1 MRNIGARRMAWA
13 VLPVAGVLALAGC
26 SDDKKDD
33 SKASN
38 SPAAQTPAATTG
50 APAAPTSAPASAPAA
65 VNSATFTADQ
75 KAAAAA
81 YQKVLDPKATVAE
94 RKALIQDAD
103 KLNTMLDAMLS
114 SQLVSSVSIKT
125 NDVKIDGDKGT
136 VNFDILL
143 GGAAGAVPPIDGN
156 VVKQDGTWKVGGKTV
171 CTLAGYAQVP
181 PAAECSGY

>member
-1 MRNIGARRMAWA
+1 MAWA

-26 SDDKKDD
+26 SDDKDD
-33 SKASN
+33 NKAS
-38 SPAAQTPAATTG
+38 SSPSAPAAPPAATTG

-75 KAAAAA
+75 KAAAEA
-81 YQKVLDPKATVAE
+81 YQKVLDPKASVAD

-103 KLNTMLDAMLS
+103 KLSTMLDAMLS
-114 SQLVSSVSIKT
+114 SQLVSQVGVKT

-136 VNFDILL
+136 VNFDILI
-143 GGAAGAVPPIDGN
+143 GGAAGAVPPVDGV
-156 VVKQDGTWKVGGKTV
+156 VVKQDGKWKVGGKTV

-181 PAAECSGY
+181 PAAECAGY